1 MTQLL
6 RLVFWIAAAVLGL
19 LGWLSRAH
27 WTAELRWMIV
37 AGLVVALLALAAWFA
52 VDWRRGF
59 DRRNG
64 PPGRAR

>member
-6 RLVFWIAAAVLGL
+6 RLVFWIAAAVLGF

-37 AGLVVALLALAAWFA
+37 AALVVALLGLAVWFA
-52 VDWRRGF
+52 MDWRRGF
-59 DRRNG
+59 DRHDG
-64 PPGRAR
+64 PPGPAR